1 MRLPISAAISCSVA
15 VRRVAM
21 ETMFPVKDRGRGAAE
36 AAPADLAEA
45 VRVVDLADPAA
56 VAEVVVAQAAVAQAV
71 IADSESAAR
80 GPAALN
86 SATVADP
93 MEFTA

>member
-21 ETMFPVKDRGRGAAE
+21 ETMFPVKDRGRGAVE
-36 AAPADLAEA
+36 AAPADLAAA
-45 VRVVDLADPAA
+45 VQVVDLADPEA
-56 VAEVVVAQAAVAQAV
+56 VAEVVVAQAAEDPAAT
-71 IADSESAAR
+71 AECESAAR
-80 GPAALN
+80 GPEARN
-86 SATVADP
+86 SATAAGP